1 MRTEKIRV
9 SNMIS
14 DRGNTIAN
22 QFIIRTNKG
31 RYFQSYS
38 STIVFIDNNNKVFL
52 DEYYW
57 DYSRTTGKYRN
68 NFLNEYIDETR
79 SKIKNG
85 EYKLKNL
92 N

>member
-1 MRTEKIRV
+1 MREKINV
-9 SNMIS
+9 QNMVS
-14 DRGNTIAN
+14 DRGNNIAN

-31 RYFQSYS
+31 RYFQSYNS
-38 STIVFIDNNNKVFL
+38 IIVFIDNNNKVFL

-68 NFLNEYIDETR
+68 NFLNEYIEETR
-79 SKIKNG
+79 NKIKNG

>member
-1 MRTEKIRV
+1 MKKFNV
-9 SNMIS
+9 K
-14 DRGNTIAN
+14 DR
-22 QFIIRTNKG
+22 
-31 RYFQSYS
+31 
-38 STIVFIDNNNKVFL
+38 VFL

-68 NFLNEYIDETR
+68 QFLGEYIDETR
-79 SKIKNG
+79 SKIKSG

>member
-1 MRTEKIRV
+1 MKEKIRV
-9 SNMIS
+9 SNMTS
-14 DRGNTIAN
+14 SKGNIIAN

-31 RYFQSYS
+31 RYFQSYNS
-38 STIVFIDNNNKVFL
+38 IIVFIDNNNKVFL

-79 SKIKNG
+79 DKIKNG

>member
-1 MRTEKIRV
+1 MREKINV
-9 SNMIS
+9 QNMVS
-14 DRGNTIAN
+14 DRGNNIAN
-22 QFIIRTNKG
+22 QFIIRTNKW
-31 RYFQSYS
+31 RYFQSYNS
-38 STIVFIDNNNKVFL
+38 IIVFIDNNNKVFL

-68 NFLNEYIDETR
+68 NFLNEYIEETR
-79 SKIKNG
+79 NKIKNG

>member
-1 MRTEKIRV
+1 MEKLNV
-9 SNMIS
+9 KNMMS
-14 DRGNTIAN
+14 DKGNTIAN

-31 RYFQSYS
+31 RYFQSYNS
-38 STIVFIDNNNKVFL
+38 IIVFIDNKNGQVFL
-52 DEYYW
+52 DEHYW

-79 SKIKNG
+79 SKIKSG